1 MNVKKAE
8 KTFWICDF
16 FIFLRHCIFLVKRY
30 TKLVCERGT
39 ICQWKIFNL
48 GLFLSKL
55 VFKRARS
62 WIGEKSLRIRLC

>member
-39 ICQWKIFNL
+39 IFQWKICKL
-48 GLFLSKL
+48 GSFS
-55 VFKRARS
+55 FKTG
-62 WIGEKSLRIRLC
+62 I